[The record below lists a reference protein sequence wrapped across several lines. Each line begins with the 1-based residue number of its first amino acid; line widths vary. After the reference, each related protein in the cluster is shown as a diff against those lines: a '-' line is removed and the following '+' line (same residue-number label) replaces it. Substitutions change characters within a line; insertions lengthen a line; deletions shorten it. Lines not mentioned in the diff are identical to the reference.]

1 MIKNLTGRKLKLLV
15 IVFFIVVFC
24 KSRPVL
30 ARNVYYGNSYAL
42 IIGIDQYDNWSRLDY
57 PVHDCVGIHSTLTS
71 FFGFKKKN
79 MLMLYNDKATKE
91 AIINAL
97 MFRFSEARGIKKE
110 DRLII
115 FFAGHTK
122 SKKLRKKRYR
132 GYLIPYDAYP
142 YAEESSCLSTK
153 LIKSLTDKI
162 PAKHILLIVDACLSV
177 SGFTRSSTLKIEKF
191 ADYLK
196 EATSLNGR
204 QVFVAGS
211 KDDTFN
217 TKGPL
222 NFSMFTGNIIKGI
235 QGSADLDKDGFV
247 LISELSGFVKNRIG
261 TEVNQ
266 TPHLGNIF
274 GSSGGNMV
282 FVMPDHKEAAKLR
295 RSTKSFFNK
304 EMSERKKATMQLVK
318 SMISKYLKAKQN
330 ENAKKAQKKQKN
342 KMISR
347 QKKNMSFVRKSIK
360 KSLSSRTKK
369 HKFKLEKKA
378 SIKLRKKL
386 IAKEIAYLKKEAGK
400 IESDISK
407 LTAELNKLEEL
418 SPSGHKHVPIRTRIT
433 RRDNAEMVFIPAGK
447 FKMGTDDGDYE
458 EQPEHIVTLSAF
470 WIDRYEVTNKQ
481 YGKFCKETGYR
492 KPAYSKD
499 KDLNQDKQPVTG
511 ISWDDALAYAN
522 WAKKRLPTEAEWEKA
537 ARGPNGGLFPWGN
550 KYKKGYANLYGSKDG
565 FKFPAPVGSFPKG
578 ASYYGAMDMAGNVW
592 EWVADYLYDEY
603 YKKSPAKDPPG
614 PKTGTFRV
622 FRGGSWGNYYFV
634 ARGASRNGN
643 FPYYR
648 DQYIVGFRLVK
659 DL

>member
-1 MIKNLTGRKLKLLV
+1 MITKLRRGYFKLLLL
-15 IVFFIVVFC
+15 VFVVVFC
-24 KSRPVL
+24 KSRPVF
-30 ARNVYYGNSYAL
+30 AKNIYYGESYAL
-42 IIGIDQYDNWSRLDY
+42 IIGIDQYKNWSRLDY

-79 MLMLYNDKATKE
+79 IVTLYNEDATKE

-97 MFRFSEARGIKKE
+97 MFRFSKKRGVNKE

-132 GYLIPYDAYP
+132 GYLIPYDSYP

-162 PAKHILLIVDACLSV
+162 PAKHILLVVDACLSV

-196 EATSLNGR
+196 EAASLNGR
-204 QVFVAGS
+204 QVLVAGS
-211 KDDTFN
+211 KDDIFN

-235 QGSADLDKDGFV
+235 QGSADLDRDGFV
-247 LISELSGFVKNRIG
+247 LISELSDFVKSRIG
-261 TEVNQ
+261 KEENQ

-274 GSSGGNMV
+274 GSGGGDMV
-282 FVMPDHKEAAKLR
+282 FVIPDQNEAARLKKT
-295 RSTKSFFNK
+295 TKRFFKK
-304 EMSERKKATMQLVK
+304 EMNERRKATIQLVR
-318 SMISKYLKAKQN
+318 SMVSKYLREKQSKNAEKAK
-330 ENAKKAQKKQKN
+330 KKQKN
-342 KMISR
+342 KIISR
-347 QKKNMSFVRKSIK
+347 QKRNMSFVKQSIK
-360 KSLSSRTKK
+360 KSLSKRKKK
-369 HKFKLEKKA
+369 HKFKLDKKA
-378 SIKLRKKL
+378 HIKLRKKL
-386 IAKEIAYLKKEAGK
+386 IAKEIVYLKKEAEE
-400 IESDISK
+400 IEREISK
-407 LTAELNKLEEL
+407 LTAQLKVLEEL
-418 SPSGHKHVPIRTRIT
+418 SPSGHKHVPIRTRTT
-433 RRDNAEMVFIPAGK
+433 RPDNAEMVFIPAGK

-458 EQPEHIVTLSAF
+458 EQPEHTVMLSAF

-481 YGKFCKETGYR
+481 YAKFCEETGYR
-492 KPAYSKD
+492 KPAYAKD

-511 ISWDDALAYAN
+511 VSWDDSLAYAN

-537 ARGPNGGLFPWGN
+537 ARGPHGNQFPWGN

-592 EWVADYLYDEY
+592 EWVTDYLYDEY
-603 YKKSPAKDPPG
+603 YKKSPSKNPPG
-614 PKTGTFRV
+614 PKAGTFRV